1 LGDKVKSSE
10 LKKDIRATIRL
21 SSAVKNALFQKGISV
36 QSAFDSFIDANLSFE
51 ILPNQG
57 QNNQEKTMAKKATKK
72 AVKSVKKKPGK
83 TKASKQSGASKAS
96 KK

>member
-1 LGDKVKSSE
+1 MKSSD
-10 LKKDIRATIRL
+10 LKKDIRTTIRL
-21 SSAVKNALFQKGISV
+21 SSAVKNALSQKGISV
-36 QSAFDSFIDANLSFE
+36 QSAFDSFIDANLFFE

-57 QNNQEKTMAKKATKK
+57 QNNQEKTMAKKVTKK
-72 AVKSVKKKPGK
+72 AVKNDKKKPGK